1 MVHRVHEHPY
11 GTILA
16 TWILRVLWEWNTFTW
31 NSGTEQWALA
41 YDEEQWAPTYNE
53 DPLSLGQLDFTKEQD
68 ISLRHYGNENEEID
82 LCTALVWIL
91 QKQSL
96 S

>member
-1 MVHRVHEHPY
+1 MVHRVHEYPY

-31 NSGTEQWALA
+31 NSGIEQWALA

-68 ISLRHYGNENEEID
+68 ISLRHYGIENKEID
-82 LCTALVWIL
+82 LCIALVWIL